1 MKKLLQ
7 VTMVFMVLFIFS
19 CEQEQSHEFHQHDI
33 YGSEGLIDLAYQHID
48 TSEFVQGFEDDV
60 ALQAQLEDA
69 ISLGFDQF
77 NLTANSTI
85 YYQVSPNGGQC
96 GSTQYLFLVRDYG
109 EMEAMQ
115 VKLYLPNHQT
125 VYQDM
130 YRWGE
135 YQYVFLTSYACGDI
149 FWKYVLKQNKAGL
162 IPSQKLKNTG
172 VDIRV
177 NGVSKLG
184 WTFGDDGSSWSN
196 KAGWW
201 EILGSPFHINLDQYA
216 QDWNWGSG
224 NQDLGKVM
232 RAPLC
237 GKVVSAGWAGSCYG
251 KVVDIEHYAGEDV
264 VMYRVAH
271 MDQVDVS
278 IGDFITRNTKIG
290 TVGNSGSSTCSGN
303 GWTAHAHS
311 VLYQLDANL
320 AIDKGLDFEFS
331 Y

>member
-1 MKKLLQ
+1 MMMG
-7 VTMVFMVLFIFS
+7 VFS
-19 CEQEQSHEFHQHDI
+19 CEKEDHEHDHDHSFYGSHELIEHEFEHFDA
-33 YGSEGLIDLAYQHID
+33 SEY
-48 TSEFVQGFEDDV
+48 VQGTQNKEAV
-60 ALQAQLEDA
+60 RSAVETAE
-69 ISLGFDQF
+69 SLGYEKF
-77 NLTANSTI
+77 NLSANNAI

-96 GSTQYLFLVRDYG
+96 GTTEYLFLVKDYG
-109 EMEAMQ
+109 EWEDMQ
-115 VKLYLPNHQT
+115 VKLYLPNNVT

-130 YRWGE
+130 YRWGD
-135 YQYVFLTSYACGDI
+135 YQYVFLKSHICGDI
-149 FWKYVLKQNKAGL
+149 FWRYVLKQNQQTL
-162 IPSQKLKNTG
+162 IPTQKLKNTG

-177 NGVSKLG
+177 NGTSKIG

-201 EILGSPFHINLDQYA
+201 QIFGSAFHTGLDLHA

-237 GKVVSAGWAGSCYG
+237 GKVVSAGWAGNCYG
-251 KVVDIEHYAGEDV
+251 NVVDIEHYSGTNI

-271 MDQVDVS
+271 MDQVDVQT
-278 IGDFITRNTKIG
+278 GDLISRNTKIG
-290 TVGNSGSSTCSGN
+290 TLGKSGSSTCSGG

-311 VLYQLDANL
+311 VLYRLDANFNIVAPL
-320 AIDKGLDFEFS
+320 EFEYS